1 MANRGVSDV
10 LQAPG
15 ELEAAQEAFGV
26 NLAIS
31 RRLAERDLTNA
42 EWQRDL
48 AVLWRIARLGRRDA
62 MHTRR

>member
-1 MANRGVSDV
+1 M

-42 EWQRDL
+42 ERQRDL
-48 AVLWRIARLGRRDA
+48 AVALWRIARLGRRDA